1 VTIKNYE
8 RRFGYSGK
16 LNTIEYGT
24 WHMNTLRNFV
34 VIFFLGI
41 VVFLAGVMVG
51 KSMRGNVRNPVTSA
65 ANTVVSIPSQVVS
78 VAPSTQNSNP
88 KEMPKPSVDEALPLP
103 LPLSSSES
111 NSAAE
116 EGHKGHEELSGNET
130 AKPDEEIKY
139 TFYESL
145 TNKKTKTA
153 PVNDIPVVEKPLNKK
168 KPATVAKQTDKT
180 ESRGMEKLVLQVVSY
195 PHEGKARLFR
205 NALMREGYGKAVVA
219 AVKIPGKGTWY
230 RVLIVDIKDKQT
242 AKLLQERLQ
251 KQKSIRSFITK

>member
-1 VTIKNYE
+1 
-8 RRFGYSGK
+8 
-16 LNTIEYGT
+16 
-24 WHMNTLRNFV
+24 MNTLRNFV

-51 KSMRGNVRNPVTSA
+51 KSMRGNVRNPVTSVVD
-65 ANTVVSIPSQVVS
+65 TVVTIPSQVVS
-78 VAPSTQNSNP
+78 LAPLTQDSNP

-103 LPLSSSES
+103 LPLASPER

-116 EGHKGHEELSGNET
+116 EGHNGLSGNET

-153 PVNDIPVVEKPLNKK
+153 PVNDTPVVEKPLNKK

-180 ESRGMEKLVLQVVSY
+180 ESRGIKKLVLQVASY
-195 PHEGKARLFR
+195 PQEGKARLFR
-205 NALMREGYGKAVVA
+205 NALMQEGYGKAVVVA
-219 AVKIPGKGTWY
+219 AKIPGKGTWY
-230 RVLIVDIKDKQT
+230 RVRIVDIKDKQT